1 MLANLQIKNHGYSVD
16 METEDQSPYTV
27 SLYLFPQSLL
37 YLPHQN
43 NNNNNNNKKNSLLS
57 GQVCYH
63 YTTVA
68 ADFLLEQECSKLEHG
83 MINMPQIEGGEGYY
97 SFRDGLRQR
106 WVKDHCFLFCFVLFF
121 CPEG

>member
-1 MLANLQIKNHGYSVD
+1 MVTVLTWKLKINLLTQYHS
-16 METEDQSPYTV
+16 TS
-27 SLYLFPQSLL
+27 SLNLFFIFLTRIT
-37 YLPHQN
+37 
-43 NNNNNNNKKNSLLS
+43 KKNSLLS
-57 GQVCYH
+57 GQVCYR

-106 WVKDHCFLFCFVLFF
+106 WVKDHCFFVLFF
-121 CPEG
+121 FAQRVN

>member
-1 MLANLQIKNHGYSVD
+1 MVTVLTWKLKINLLTQYHS
-16 METEDQSPYTV
+16 TS
-27 SLYLFPQSLL
+27 SLNLFSIFLTRITTTTT
-37 YLPHQN
+37 
-43 NNNNNNNKKNSLLS
+43 KNSLLS
-57 GQVCYH
+57 GQVCYR

-106 WVKDHCFLFCFVLFF
+106 WVKDHCFFVLFF
-121 CPEG
+121 FAQRVN

>member
-43 NNNNNNNKKNSLLS
+43 NKKKKNSLLS
-57 GQVCYH
+57 RQVCYR

-106 WVKDHCFLFCFVLFF
+106 WVKDHCFFVLFF
-121 CPEG
+121 FAQRVN

>member
-43 NNNNNNNKKNSLLS
+43 NKKKTA
-57 GQVCYH
+57 CFPDKCA
-63 YTTVA
+63 TVTP
-68 ADFLLEQECSKLEHG
+68 L
-83 MINMPQIEGGEGYY
+83 
-97 SFRDGLRQR
+97 
-106 WVKDHCFLFCFVLFF
+106 
-121 CPEG
+121 